1 MAADR
6 CLPFLRS
13 AFGFACLLAG
23 LLPARTLAQSAFL
36 PLSRQVE
43 AEYEHRLN
51 RPGNN
56 LHTSFKPWL
65 TRDVA
70 DAYAVTDDSI
80 SSTALSL
87 YESGRI
93 CDSIAIAP
101 VIPGS
106 RFSRTLVG
114 RKLLR
119 EHLLQVQEKDVHLYV
134 DPLLEFAGGQDRANN
149 RNLINNTRGVRI
161 NGSVGK
167 RFGFNATFY
176 ENVGRFPRYLD
187 SVVNITR
194 VVPGQGRV
202 KSFGDGAYDYAFTTG
217 TIHYQLNRHFTFEFG
232 QDRNFIGD
240 GYRSLLLSDNAFH
253 YPYVKIITDIWKIR
267 YVNLFTELR
276 ELNRPSND
284 NDPFIKKY
292 ASMHYFD
299 INIGKRTTLGIY
311 EAVIWHSDSID
322 GARGFDIAYM
332 NPFIFFRPVEF
343 SIGSPDNVLM
353 GINLKYK
360 LSSNHQ
366 LYGQFMLDE
375 FLLKNVRSGNGWWAN
390 KQGIQFG
397 FKGFDLFGVKGLYV
411 QGELN
416 YVRPYTYQHLDR
428 WGTYTHYRGALAH
441 PLGANFTETIGIARY
456 THRRFQVELKTTM
469 AEVGLDTAGL
479 NYGQN
484 IFQSYNN
491 YVNEFGNRVGQGL
504 TTRINWTEVT
514 LSYLVNPMY
523 RMNLFAYAA
532 RRSFS
537 NVKTNDATW
546 IVQAGVRTSLF
557 NRYYDF

>member
-1 MAADR
+1 MAAAESFR
-6 CLPFLRS
+6 FFQALIVS
-13 AFGFACLLAG
+13 AWLMIT
-23 LLPARTLAQSAFL
+23 LLPGTLLAQSAFL

-43 AEYEHRLN
+43 SEYEHRFN

-65 TRDVA
+65 TRDAA
-70 DAYAVTDDSI
+70 DANAFSGDST
-80 SSTALSL
+80 SLRNLSL
-87 YESGRI
+87 FESGRI
-93 CDSIAIAP
+93 CDSIALDP
-101 VIPGS
+101 VVPVT
-106 RFSRTLVG
+106 RFGRTLVG
-114 RKLLR
+114 RKLLS

-134 DPLLEFAGGQDRANN
+134 DPLLEFSGGRDRTYE
-149 RNLINNTRGVRI
+149 RKLITNTRGVRI

-187 SVVNITR
+187 TVVNVTR

-253 YPYVKIITDIWKIR
+253 YPYLKIITDIWKIR

-276 ELNRPSND
+276 ELDRPSND
-284 NDPFIKKY
+284 SDPFIKKY

-299 INIGKRTTLGIY
+299 INIGKRTSLGIY

-322 GARGFDIAYM
+322 GSRGFDIAYM

-343 SIGSPDNVLM
+343 SIGSPDNVLL

-366 LYGQFMLDE
+366 LYGQLMLDE
-375 FLLKNVRSGNGWWAN
+375 FLLKNVRAGNGWWAN
-390 KQGIQFG
+390 KQGIQAG
-397 FKGFDLFGVKGLYV
+397 FKSFDLFGLKGLYL
-411 QGELN
+411 QGEMN

-428 WGTYTHYRGALAH
+428 WGTYTHYRAALAH
-441 PLGANFTETIGIARY
+441 PLGANFTEYIAIAKY
-456 THRRFQVELKTTM
+456 TQRRFHVELKITS

-484 IFQSYNN
+484 IFLSYNS
-491 YVNEFGNRVGQGL
+491 YVNEYGNRVGQGL
-504 TTRINWTEVT
+504 NTRINWTELT
-514 LSYLVNPMY
+514 FSYLLNPLY
-523 RMNLFAYAA
+523 RMNIFAYAG
-532 RRSFS
+532 RRSFR
-537 NVKTNDATW
+537 NAQFNDSTW
-546 IVQAGVRTSLF
+546 IIQVGIRTSLF

>member
-1 MAADR
+1 MATAKSIR
-6 CLPFLRS
+6 FFEMVFATASLL
-13 AFGFACLLAG
+13 ACLI
-23 LLPARTLAQSAFL
+23 PAWLSGQSAFL

-43 AEYEHRLN
+43 AVYEHRLN

-56 LHTSFKPWL
+56 LHTSFKPWM
-65 TRDVA
+65 TRDIA
-70 DAYAVTDDSI
+70 DAYAFSGDSI
-80 SSTALSL
+80 SSKSLSL
-87 YESGRI
+87 FESGSTS
-93 CDSIAIAP
+93 DSIANELVFP
-101 VIPGS
+101 DS
-106 RFSRTLVG
+106 RFSRTLIG
-114 RKLLR
+114 RKLLS
-119 EHLLQVQEKDVHLYV
+119 EHLLQVKDKDVHLYV
-134 DPLLEFAGGQDRANN
+134 DPLFEFAGGQDRSND
-149 RNLINNTRGVRI
+149 RNLITNTRGVRI

-176 ENVGRFPRYLD
+176 ENAGRFPRYLD

-202 KSFGDGAYDYAFTTG
+202 KSLGDGGYDYAFTTG

-253 YPYVKIITDIWKIR
+253 YPYLKIITDIWKIR

-284 NDPFIKKY
+284 SDPFIKKY

-311 EAVIWHSDSID
+311 EAVIWHSDSVD

-366 LYGQFMLDE
+366 LYGQLMLDE

-390 KQGIQFG
+390 KQGIQAG
-397 FKGFDLFGVKGLYV
+397 FKSFDLFGMKGLYV

-428 WGTYTHYRGALAH
+428 WGTYTHYRSALAH
-441 PLGANFTETIGIARY
+441 PLGANFTEYIGIARY
-456 THRRFQVELKTTM
+456 SHRRFQVDMKITS

-479 NYGQN
+479 NFGQN
-484 IFQSYNN
+484 VFLSYNS

-504 TTRINWTEVT
+504 NTRLNWTELT
-514 LSYLVNPMY
+514 FSYLVNPMY
-523 RMNLFAYAA
+523 RMNLFAYAG

-537 NVKTNDATW
+537 NARVKDATW
-546 IVQAGVRTSLF
+546 IVQAGLRTSLF

>member
-1 MAADR
+1 M
-6 CLPFLRS
+6 
-13 AFGFACLLAG
+13 
-23 LLPARTLAQSAFL
+23 
-36 PLSRQVE
+36 
-43 AEYEHRLN
+43 YEHRFN

-56 LHTSFKPWL
+56 LHTAFKPWL

-70 DAYAVTDDSI
+70 DAYAFSGDSV
-80 SSTALSL
+80 SSSNLTLF
-87 YESGRI
+87 ESGRI
-93 CDSIAIAP
+93 CDSIAGADVVSGI
-101 VIPGS
+101 
-106 RFSRTLVG
+106 RFARTLIG
-114 RKLLR
+114 RKLLS
-119 EHLLQVQEKDVHLYV
+119 EHLLQVQDKDVHLYV
-134 DPLLEFAGGQDRANN
+134 DPLLEFAGGKDRAYD
-149 RNLINNTRGVRI
+149 RDLIVNTRGVRI

-187 SVVNITR
+187 SVVNISR

-202 KSFGDGAYDYAFTTG
+202 KSLGDGAFDYAFTTG

-253 YPYVKIITDIWKIR
+253 YPYLKIITDIWKIR

-284 NDPFIKKY
+284 SDPFIKKY

-299 INIGKRTTLGIY
+299 INIGKRATLGIY

-353 GINLKYK
+353 GINFKYK

-366 LYGQFMLDE
+366 LYGQLMLDE
-375 FLLKNVRSGNGWWAN
+375 FLLKNVRAGNGWWAN
-390 KQGIQFG
+390 KQGIQAG
-397 FKGFDLFGVKGLYV
+397 FKSFDLFGLKGLYV

-428 WGTYTHYRGALAH
+428 WGTYTHYRSALAH
-441 PLGANFTETIGIARY
+441 PLGANFTEYVGIARY
-456 THRRFQVELKTTM
+456 THRRFQMDMKITS

-479 NYGQN
+479 NFGQN
-484 IFQSYNN
+484 IFISYNS
-491 YVNEFGNRVGQGL
+491 YVNEYGNKVGQGL
-504 TTRINWTEVT
+504 NTRINWTEIT
-514 LSYLVNPMY
+514 FSYLVNPMY
-523 RMNLFAYAA
+523 RMNIFAYAG
-532 RRSFS
+532 RRSFA
-537 NVKTNDATW
+537 NARVKDSTW
-546 IVQAGVRTSLF
+546 IVQAGLRTSLF